1 MKRFL
6 EAPAVYQ
13 SFQNLGGF
21 FGARV
26 KCIEAYLNLKAGDRI
41 IDIGCGPGYIVD
53 HLPSGIEYVGFDTD
67 PRYIIHAQKL
77 FGSKGSFYCQP
88 FDDASAEAH
97 GPADVVM
104 MNGLIHHLDDAT
116 ARQVLLTARKVL
128 KPSGVLF
135 TLDGCFRKGQS
146 AIAKWLLQNDRGT
159 FVRTEQGYRD
169 LYGSSFED
177 VSLFI
182 REDVSLVPYTFIVG
196 LLRPTASA
204 EQGRIVGAAFPR
216 RA

>member
-1 MKRFL
+1 VKRFL

-13 SFQNLGGF
+13 SFQKLGGF

-26 KCIEAYLNLKAGDRI
+26 KCIEAYLDLKAGDRI
-41 IDIGCGPGYIVD
+41 MDIGCGPGYIVD
-53 HLPSGIEYVGFDTD
+53 HLPSGVEYLGFDTD
-67 PRYIIHAQKL
+67 PRYIAHAQKL

-88 FDDASAEAH
+88 FDDACAEAH

-116 ARQVLLTARKVL
+116 AGQVLQTVRMVL

-135 TLDGCFRKGQS
+135 TLDGCFREGQS
-146 AIAKWLLQNDRGT
+146 SIAKWLLRNDRGT

-169 LYGSSFED
+169 LYRSSFD
-177 VSLFI
+177 NVALFV
-182 REDVSLVPYTFIVG
+182 REDVSRVPYTFVVG
-196 LLRPTASA
+196 LLHPTASA
-204 EQGRIVGAAFPR
+204 AQ
-216 RA
+216 